1 MTGWVGTLQGFVGVL
16 RRNGLPVATE
26 QTMEALRAAELVGPA
41 DPTTLRLALRAV
53 LVKEPDRLTAF
64 DGLFHLYFEQ
74 GDAEPLRQTGD
85 PEPAADP
92 EQPAAAPAT
101 PPAQFD
107 PALLA
112 GMSPAAAAAAGG
124 NAAPLE
130 IALQAAAGAGSVVGD
145 ARYAW
150 QEGAVTWRARRFI
163 GADEIEAELAA
174 AAAAARRQGDD
185 EAAELLEAR
194 RRRFAET
201 IARWARRQ
209 LRQAD
214 YDLTARFRRDQLRQ
228 RSFFRASK
236 AEMAAIRREVERLGR
251 RLRTRTSVRRR
262 RSPRG
267 ALDVQATLRAN
278 LQSGLVPFDLRHER
292 KTKRRP
298 ALTLWVDLSDS
309 VRPTSEFM
317 LMLVHVLQDRFRRVR
332 SFGFAADCA
341 ELTDVFRHR
350 RFEEAFADIM
360 GGKVFNLWMRS
371 DYGEALRQ
379 FELRWPDAVDDR
391 TTLVVIGDARSNY
404 RPHEGE
410 RMRAMARRARHS
422 VWFNP
427 EHRGSW
433 GLGDSVMLDVLPGF
447 DAVHTVGNIAQLE
460 RAIDLLLD
468 EL

>member
-1 MTGWVGTLQGFVGVL
+1 MTGWADTLQGFVGVL
-16 RRNGLPVATE
+16 RRNGLAVATE
-26 QTMEALRAAELVGPA
+26 QTIEALRAAELVGPD
-41 DPTTLRLALRAV
+41 DPTTLKYALRAV
-53 LVKEPDRLTAF
+53 LVKESDRLEAF
-64 DGLFHLYFEQ
+64 DGLFQLYFEQ
-74 GDAEPLRQTGD
+74 GDVEPLRQVGD
-85 PEPAADP
+85 PEPRADAGSG
-92 EQPAAAPAT
+92 EQAEPPAPAV
-101 PPAQFD
+101 D
-107 PALLA
+107 PSLLA
-112 GMSPAAAAAAGG
+112 GMSPQAAAAAAGNG
-124 NAAPLE
+124 APLD

-150 QEGAVTWRARRFI
+150 QEGAVTWRARRVV
-163 GADEIEAELAA
+163 GADAVEAELDAA
-174 AAAAARRQGDD
+174 IAAARRRGDD
-185 EAAELLEAR
+185 DQAEVLAAR
-194 RRRFAET
+194 RRQYAEA

-214 YDLTARFRRDQLRQ
+214 FDLTARFRRDQLRQ

-262 RSPRG
+262 RSRRG

-309 VRPTSEFM
+309 VRQTSEFM

-341 ELTDVFRHR
+341 ELTDVFRYR
-350 RFEEAFADIM
+350 RFEEAFTDIM
-360 GGKVFNLWMRS
+360 SGKVFNLWMRS

-379 FELRWPDAVDDR
+379 FERGWPDAVDDR

-404 RPHEGE
+404 QPHEGE

-433 GLGDSVMLDVLPGF
+433 GLGDSVMLDVVSAF
-447 DAVHTVGNIAQLE
+447 DAAHTVSNIAQLE